1 MKIKYWITVAFIV
14 GIVSLAMP
22 VTACAYNHNPIFA
35 SYLNGCAFGCT
46 SAQDGDADYST
57 TYSYDLQGNILSLT
71 RQGMTAPGFYFC
83 IDDIQATFNGNQLSS
98 LSDDALTVLLE
109 SSLDL

>member
-1 MKIKYWITVAFIV
+1 MIFKYWITVAFIV
-14 GIVSLAMP
+14 GIVGLAMP
-22 VTACAYNHNPIFA
+22 VTTCANNYNPIFE
-35 SYLNGCAFGCT
+35 SDLSGRAFGCT
-46 SAQDGDADYST
+46 SAKDGDADYST

-83 IDDIQATFNGNQLSS
+83 IDDIQAPFNGNQLSS